1 MPEPTAEADRI
12 AALMRAEFERE
23 RPKGLFARW
32 RERRDLTLGR
42 ADNLMLGLLS
52 VAQRELTNE
61 RHSA

>member
-12 AALMRAEFERE
+12 AALMRQYYERE

-32 RERRDLTLGR
+32 REARDLAMGR

-52 VAQRELTNE
+52 FAQQELERESE
-61 RHSA
+61 